1 MDQTTVCKIY
11 HLIYRFIVTVM
22 LLLWTNKDGGRP
34 CHSTSR
40 SLKYDAQF
48 CSLCD
53 VPCTG
58 DGRVV
63 NSTAVALLC
72 WTINSFKIKCCA
84 RLGRSLNDSGTEAG
98 PGKPDAVWLVW
109 ALGEVG
115 DPADWRRA

>member
-1 MDQTTVCKIY
+1 
-11 HLIYRFIVTVM
+11 M
-22 LLLWTNKDGGRP
+22 LLLWTNKHGGRP

-40 SLKYDAQF
+40 SLKYDAQS

-53 VPCTG
+53 VPSTG

-63 NSTAVALLC
+63 NITAVSLLC

-115 DPADWRRA
+115 DAADWRRA